1 VFAGIA
7 MSFSLVRDRRFRLA
21 QGVALM
27 LLSVTAGCS
36 SSATRFTDGLLTSS
50 TTPSQPVDS
59 RQYTPPAEETYPV
72 SQAPAAPS
80 GGAVQRTQLAA
91 PGSSA
96 PVSVPGAQPVRVAE
110 IQPPIDPLSRS
121 VERDGGG
128 ARSTAANTLGT
139 LPDPAKTTAKSL
151 TASATKSASGTYKVE
166 SGDTLTGVA
175 RKHGISVAALRQA
188 NGIEEGGI
196 RIGQTLKIPGAGATT
211 LAAAKTSTVKPL
223 AEAKPTEEKP
233 AAKAEAPKK
242 AEHATETE
250 KPKLAA
256 YTPPSTGK
264 AVADAARSDDVEA
277 PDETGI
283 GKMRWPVKGRVISGF
298 GKGSG
303 TGKDGIDIQV
313 PPGTPVKAAEN
324 GVVIYAGDGLKDF
337 GNTVLVR
344 HENGLVTVYGNASE
358 LKVKRGQKVKRG
370 EDIALSGVSSASN
383 TPKLHFEVRKD
394 AAAVDPSGY
403 LQ

>member
-1 VFAGIA
+1 
-7 MSFSLVRDRRFRLA
+7 M
-21 QGVALM
+21 
-27 LLSVTAGCS
+27 
-36 SSATRFTDGLLTSS
+36 
-50 TTPSQPVDS
+50 
-59 RQYTPPAEETYPV
+59 
-72 SQAPAAPS
+72 
-80 GGAVQRTQLAA
+80 QRTQLAA
-91 PGSSA
+91 PASSG

-121 VERDGGG
+121 VERDGV
-128 ARSTAANTLGT
+128 AASKSTSGNTLGT
-139 LPDPAKTTAKSL
+139 LQEPAKATARSAA
-151 TASATKSASGTYKVE
+151 ASASKSAPGTYKVE

-175 RKHGISVAALRQA
+175 RSHGVSVAALKQA
-188 NGIEEGGI
+188 NGIEDGGI
-196 RIGQTLKIPGAGATT
+196 RIGQTLKIPGAGGTV

-223 AEAKPTEEKP
+223 AEAKPTPEEKP
-233 AAKAEAPKK
+233 AAKAEAAKK
-242 AEHATETE
+242 SEPATAE

-264 AVADAARSDDVEA
+264 AVADAARSEDVEA

>member
-1 VFAGIA
+1 
-7 MSFSLVRDRRFRLA
+7 MSFSLLRGRRLRLA
-21 QGVALM
+21 QGVALL
-27 LLSVTAGCS
+27 LLSSTAGCS
-36 SSATRFTDGLLTSS
+36 SNAMRFTDGLTTSS
-50 TTPSQPVDS
+50 TTPSQPVDGA
-59 RQYTPPAEETYPV
+59 QYAPSAAEETYAV

-80 GGAVQRTQLAA
+80 GGAVQRAELAA
-91 PGSSA
+91 PSSSA
-96 PVSVPGAQPVRVAE
+96 PVAMPGTQPVRVAE
-110 IQPPIDPLSRS
+110 VQPIDPLSRS
-121 VERDGGG
+121 VERDGMR
-128 ARSTAANTLGT
+128 ASKSTAPNTIGT
-139 LPDPAKTTAKSL
+139 LQEPARTTTKTLAAAKS
-151 TASATKSASGTYKVE
+151 APGTYKVE

-175 RKHGISVAALRQA
+175 RKHGVSVASLKQA

-196 RIGQTLKIPGAGATT
+196 RIGQTLEIPGATT
-211 LAAAKTSTVKPL
+211 LAASKSETVKPL
-223 AEAKPTEEKP
+223 AEAKPTTQDKP
-233 AAKAEAPKK
+233 VAKAELKK
-242 AEHATETE
+242 AEPAAETE

-256 YTPPSTGK
+256 YTPPSSGK
-264 AVADAARSDDVEA
+264 AVADAAKTNDVEA

-298 GKGSG
+298 GKGTG

-358 LKVKRGQKVKRG
+358 LKVKRGQQVKRG

>member
-1 VFAGIA
+1 MKPAK
-7 MSFSLVRDRRFRLA
+7 S
-21 QGVALM
+21 
-27 LLSVTAGCS
+27 TAPNTIGTLQEP
-36 SSATRFTDGLLTSS
+36 AR
-50 TTPSQPVDS
+50 TT
-59 RQYTPPAEETYPV
+59 TKT
-72 SQAPAAPS
+72 
-80 GGAVQRTQLAA
+80 LAA
-91 PGSSA
+91 
-96 PVSVPGAQPVRVAE
+96 
-110 IQPPIDPLSRS
+110 
-121 VERDGGG
+121 
-128 ARSTAANTLGT
+128 
-139 LPDPAKTTAKSL
+139 AKS
-151 TASATKSASGTYKVE
+151 AAGTYKVE

-175 RKHGISVAALRQA
+175 REHGVSVAALKQA

-196 RIGQTLKIPGAGATT
+196 RIGQTLRIPGAATLTASKSDT
-211 LAAAKTSTVKPL
+211 LKPL
-223 AEAKPTEEKP
+223 AEAKPTAQDKSV
-233 AAKAEAPKK
+233 AKAELKK
-242 AEHATETE
+242 AEPAAETE

-256 YTPPSTGK
+256 YTPPSSGK
-264 AVADAARSDDVEA
+264 AVADAAKTNDVEA

-298 GKGSG
+298 GKGTG

-358 LKVKRGQKVKRG
+358 LKVKRGQQVKRG